1 MRPVRVGL
9 VGAGAIART
18 HARALHAM
26 AADVVVTSTG
36 SSAERLA
43 AEHGF
48 DAAAG
53 LSELIDAVDVVLV
66 ATPTPT
72 HAEIALAA
80 IAAGKDVIC
89 EKPLAR
95 TAAGAQLVVDAAAAA
110 GVRLYPAHVV
120 RWFPVYAAV
129 HEAVRSTGEAV
140 ERIDLARSVATP
152 PQGSWFLDEAA
163 SGGVVMDL
171 GIHDIDQAIWLAG
184 PVATVSAVLWSPP
197 ERATLELT
205 HSGGTDSRVEAIWG
219 PDLEL
224 STSLSVV
231 RQGGPDIVWR
241 GAGDGEVP
249 TIEGFAVDPAAMRA
263 DPYRLML
270 EEILL
275 ARQTGEPTRVSAAE
289 AVHAV
294 AVAEAALVS
303 GERGTPVAVV

>member
-1 MRPVRVGL
+1 VRPVRVGL

-26 AADVVVTSTG
+26 GADVVVTSTG
-36 SSAERLA
+36 GSAQRLA

-48 DAAAG
+48 DALAG

-72 HAEIALAA
+72 HADIALAA

-110 GVRLYPAHVV
+110 GVRLFPAHVV

-129 HEAVRSTGEAV
+129 HEAVRSAGEAV

-152 PQGSWFLDEAA
+152 PPGSWFLEAA

-184 PVATVSAVLWSPP
+184 PVATVSAAVWSPP
-197 ERATLELT
+197 ERATVQLI
-205 HSGGTDSRVEAIWG
+205 HSGGAGSRVEAIWG

-224 STSLSVV
+224 STRLSVV
-231 RQGGPDIVWR
+231 RRGEPDILWR
-241 GAGDGEVP
+241 DAGDGEAS
-249 TIEGFAVDPAAMRA
+249 TIEGFAVDLAAMRA

-270 EEILL
+270 EELLL
-275 ARQTGEPTRVSAAE
+275 ARETGEPTRVTPAE

-294 AVAEAALVS
+294 AVAEAALAS
-303 GERGTPVAVV
+303 GERGTPVPVV